1 MPTLQ
6 ASVRYA
12 TAGSIARAVH
22 PGPSS
27 PPQRPADV
35 LVVGGGIAGSATAL
49 HLAEGGADVVLV
61 ERFDLNTQGSGY
73 NAGSLHAQL
82 QHEPF
87 VERGER
93 WARDYAPATAFLADA
108 IELWRELPEQ
118 LGVDLE
124 VSVTGGV
131 LVAQTESQL
140 RDVQRKVRLERE
152 QGLDVELL
160 SREDLRRVAPY
171 VSEEMAGGELCA
183 TEGKA
188 NPLLSGPA
196 YARAAV
202 ARGARLLRH
211 TELTGLERDGA
222 GFRATT
228 SAGTLTTRRVV
239 SCGGVDAGRVT
250 AMLGA
255 ELPITGH
262 AIQASVTE
270 PVAPLVGHLVYF
282 AGEKLT
288 LKQARMGS
296 LLIGGGWPAS
306 LGGTGGAPV
315 VSPAS
320 LQENLRVAQCVVP
333 AVGQARLLR
342 TWAGWVNGTDDWLP
356 VIGELAAVPGLFVG
370 AYPYMGF
377 TAAPLL
383 GRVLADLVLG
393 RPAQRDLSPFAPERF

>member
-1 MPTLQ
+1 M
-6 ASVRYA
+6 RYA
-12 TAGSIARAVH
+12 TAGSIPLGVR

-27 PPQRPADV
+27 SPQRPADV
-35 LVVGGGIAGSATAL
+35 LVVGGGITGSATAL
-49 HLAEGGADVVLV
+49 HLAEAGADVVLV

-87 VERGER
+87 LERGEP
-93 WARDYAPATAFLADA
+93 WARAYAPATAFLADA
-108 IELWRELPEQ
+108 IGLWRELPDH
-118 LGVDLE
+118 LGIDLE
-124 VSVTGGV
+124 VSVMGGV
-131 LVAQTESQL
+131 LVARTEAQL

-160 SREDLRRVAPY
+160 SREDLHRVAPY
-171 VSEEMAGGELCA
+171 ICEDMAGGELCA

-188 NPLLSGPA
+188 NPLIAGPA
-196 YARAAV
+196 YARAAA
-202 ARGARLLRH
+202 ARGARLIRK
-211 TELTGLERDGA
+211 TEVTGLERDGN

-228 SAGTLTTRRVV
+228 SAGPLAARRVV

-250 AMLGA
+250 GMLGA
-255 ELPITGH
+255 ELPIAGH

-282 AGEKLT
+282 AEEKLT
-288 LKQARMGS
+288 LKQARAGS
-296 LLIGGGWPAS
+296 LLIGGGWPAE
-306 LGGTGGAPV
+306 LRGPGRAPT
-315 VSPAS
+315 VSAAS
-320 LQENLRVAQCVVP
+320 LRDNLRVAQSVVP
-333 AVGQARLLR
+333 AVGQARVLR

-356 VIGELAAVPGLFVG
+356 VIGEIASVPGLFVG
-370 AYPYMGF
+370 AFPYMGF

-393 RPAQRDLSPFAPERF
+393 RPARRDLSAFAPDRF